1 MKVVSYSSVVD
12 SVIYAQV
19 CTLLDI
25 TFVVVVC
32 GRYLS
37 NPSQSH

>member
-1 MKVVSYSSVVD
+1 MKAIPYSSVVGNLM
-12 SVIYAQV
+12 YAQV

-25 TFVVVVC
+25 VFFVGVL

-37 NPSQSH
+37 DSG